1 MILDTE
7 MGKQVTQLIGERRS
21 HPRLEEPAPDFEVL
35 DSIFSASL
43 RAPDHMHLRPWRF
56 LTISGDDRKHLG
68 ELFVSHGKD
77 SNPHAQ
83 QKEVDS
89 AYAKAFRAP
98 LIVVGIASYKS
109 HPKVPDVEQA
119 IATGG
124 VMNNIGLAAYAHGFG
139 SVWRTGAYA
148 VSQVIKQGLG
158 LIENEEIIGFLY
170 LGTPTNRDRHI
181 RPLVASDFFSA
192 WPNNG

>member
-43 RAPDHMHLRPWRF
+43 RAPDHMHLRPLRF

-68 ELFVSHGKD
+68 ELFVSHCKD
-77 SNPHAQ
+77 SNPNAQ

-109 HPKVPDVEQA
+109 HPKVPDIEQA

-139 SVWRTGAYA
+139 SVWRTGAHA
-148 VSQVIKQGLG
+148 VSQVIKQVLS

-181 RPLVASDFFSA
+181 RPLVAGDFFSA

>member
-21 HPRLEEPAPDFEVL
+21 HPRLEEPAPDVEIL

>member
-1 MILDTE
+1 MILYTE

-68 ELFVSHGKD
+68 ELFVSHYKD
-77 SNPHAQ
+77 SNPNALQ
-83 QKEVDS
+83 NEVDS

-109 HPKVPDVEQA
+109 HPKVPDIEQA

-139 SVWRTGAYA
+139 SVWRTGAHA

-170 LGTPTNRDRHI
+170 LGTPTNRERHI

-192 WPNNG
+192 WPNDG